1 MQKKAARRG
10 QRALAFLL
18 CLLMVATLFP
28 VMGASAAK
36 GDVSATGVELN
47 KTLMLETDGT
57 YTITLEAYA
66 TGTVTTTEV
75 TEPVPTDFVLVLD
88 QSGSMK
94 DTITSYKNK
103 EKT

>member
-18 CLLMVATLFP
+18 CLLMVVTLLP
-28 VMGASAAK
+28 VMGASAAE

-47 KTLMLETDGT
+47 KTLTLQNDGT

-66 TGTVTTTEV
+66 TGTVTTTTV

-88 QSGSMK
+88 QSGSMAK
-94 DTITSYKNK
+94 YITS
-103 EKT
+103 